1 MPYMKKIIFLD
12 IDDTII
18 FNGQFPDNY
27 LEIKEKIEEARKS
40 GYKVGICTN
49 RTYDKNVKNI
59 RKVYNLNR
67 IILTESGAV
76 YHHKYFN
83 NDLIKNINVK
93 LYKYLR
99 ENLKEYNIELS
110 TRKKSDIKLIRV
122 SKGRKVSTSLLLFKM
137 NNFEYNNIYEYI
149 RNIDFLEKYTVEKDI
164 ENKKI
169 YIYNKD
175 VNKIGGMNKFF
186 EDNEIYFITDV
197 ETLPLP
203 KYKNINVYSVGN
215 DNEFNKYAS
224 KTFRDVIDAINSLI
238 GKE

>member
-1 MPYMKKIIFLD
+1 MKKIIFLD

-27 LEIKEKIEEARKS
+27 LEIKKKIKEAKKS

-49 RTYDKNVKNI
+49 RTYDTNVKNI

-83 NDLIKNINVK
+83 DDLIKNINVK

-99 ENLKEYNIELS
+99 NNLKEYNVELS

-175 VNKIGGMNKFF
+175 VNKIDGMNKFF
-186 EDNEIYFITDV
+186 KDDEIYFITDI
-197 ETLPLP
+197 EALPLP
-203 KYKNINVYSVGN
+203 KYKNINVYSVGK
-215 DNEFNKYAS
+215 DNKFNKYAS
-224 KTFRDVIDAINSLI
+224 KTFKDVIDAIDSLI